1 MVSVRTR
8 TECLLPTPSAPL
20 AVVRWGLFLFLLLVS
35 VLALA
40 APTTPATPALA
51 TALSTNATPAA
62 AVGPALESTV
72 PDIGGS
78 VLRVFGAL
86 LIVVGVFLGGIWAL
100 RNWPRLTR
108 RGPRRQNLRVVECK
122 SLGAR
127 QALWVVAYQKQ
138 RLLVASSPAGIV
150 LVSPLPDDEALDA
163 TEVPPADFATA
174 FRQVLGRD
182 S

>member
-1 MVSVRTR
+1 MPRVRTR
-8 TECLLPTPSAPL
+8 TECLSPPTPASL

-40 APTTPATPALA
+40 APATPGLGAPI
-51 TALSTNATPAA
+51 STNGSPAV
-62 AVGPALESTV
+62 AVVPTLESTV

-86 LIVVGVFLGGIWAL
+86 LTVVGLFLAGIWAL

-122 SLGAR
+122 SLGSR
-127 QALWVVAYQKQ
+127 QALWVIAYQKQ

-150 LVSPLPDDEALDA
+150 LLSPLPDEEALDSA
-163 TEVPPADFATA
+163 EVPPADFATA
-174 FRQVLGRD
+174 FRQVLGRE